1 MTDPS
6 PVRYAVIG
14 TGMMGIEHIR
24 YLDHLEGAELVA
36 LCDPHGPSL
45 ESALAAAGRSLPT
58 FDDPR
63 RMLEAT
69 GIDAV
74 VIASPNHTHH
84 DVLDEIWEYGKH
96 LLVEKPLCTT
106 LEDARRVVERAAA
119 SPSVF
124 WVGMEYRY
132 MAPIARLQEELDRG
146 TVGDLHMLFLREHR
160 FPFLPKVG
168 DWNRFSRNTG
178 GTLVEKC
185 CHHFDLMRL
194 LVGSEP
200 VRVAASA
207 AQSLN
212 HLDERY
218 DGETPDILDNAFV
231 LVDFENGVRATLDL
245 CMFAEAGRHQEEIT
259 ATGSTG
265 KVECFLPAS
274 TLVRSSRADGTTERI
289 EVQSP
294 SGVPAGH
301 HHASTYFEHVRFLRA
316 IQGEGPVEVSAD
328 DGLRAVAM
336 GVAAQMAAAEHRV
349 VSMDELV
356 DGA

>member
-1 MTDPS
+1 MRARS

-14 TGMMGIEHIR
+14 TGMMGVEHIH
-24 YLDHLEGAELVA
+24 YVGHLDGAEVVA

-45 ESALAAAGRSLPT
+45 DSALAAAGRRLPT
-58 FDDPR
+58 FDDPH
-63 RMLEAT
+63 RMLDEVDV
-69 GIDAV
+69 DAIV
-74 VIASPNHTHH
+74 LASPNFTHH
-84 DVLDEIWEYGKH
+84 DVLAELWRYEKH

-106 LEDARRVVERAAA
+106 MEDALRVAERAAA
-119 SPSVF
+119 SPAVF

-132 MAPIARLQEELDRG
+132 MAPVARLREELEKG
-146 TVGDLHMLFLREHR
+146 VVGDLHMLFLREHR
-160 FPFLPKVG
+160 FPFLPKIG

-200 VRVAASA
+200 LRVSASA
-207 AQSLN
+207 AQNVN
-212 HLDERY
+212 HLEERY
-218 DGETPDILDNAFV
+218 EGETPDILDNAFV

-259 ATGSTG
+259 ATGSRG

-274 TLVRSSRADGTTERI
+274 TLIRSERSSGRSERFD
-289 EVQSP
+289 
-294 SGVPAGH
+294 VPAPADVPSGH

-316 IQGEGPVEVSAD
+316 IRGEGPVEVTAD
-328 DGLRAVAM
+328 DGLRAVAI
-336 GVAAQMAAAEHRV
+336 GVAAQVAAAEHRV
-349 VSMDELV
+349 VSMDEVLG
-356 DGA
+356 DA